1 MNKKI
6 EFSQIGVIHSPFKKQ
21 KNIPIQA
28 SFGNDMEASCELFDK
43 YTDGLKDLEEFSHA
57 ILIYYFHQC
66 KEEKIT
72 AKPYLED
79 EAHGVFAIRSPYR
92 PNKIGFSIVKI
103 KKIINNTIYFTEVD
117 MLDGTPL
124 LDIKPYVTYFDSRKN
139 TKAGWI
145 DKHFVDGK
153 IPEQVILKE
162 K

>member
-6 EFSQIGVIHSPFKKQ
+6 EFSQIGVIHSPFKEQ

-28 SFGNDMEASCELFDK
+28 SFGKDIEASCELFK
-43 YTDGLKDLEEFSHA
+43 EYADGLKDLDGFSHA
-57 ILIYYFHQC
+57 ILIYYFHKC
-66 KEEKIT
+66 KEEETT
-72 AKPYLED
+72 AKPYLEN
-79 EAHGVFAIRSPYR
+79 EEHGIFAIRGPYR

-103 KKIINNTIYFTEVD
+103 KSIIGNTIHFTEVD

-124 LDIKPYVTYFDSRKN
+124 LDIKPYVAHFDSRKN

-145 DKHFVDGK
+145 DKHFIDGE
-153 IPEQVILKE
+153 IPQQVILKE